1 MKSSCLFITLLLVVS
16 SSAVKG
22 SSWIGLREVVDS
34 QAYDCKCYDGDE
46 CWPHVSEWASLNH
59 TVGGNLVRV
68 VPPGSSCYKALNSF
82 STQTLT
88 YDSAACESAINGWNS
103 TAWQ

>member
-1 MKSSCLFITLLLVVS
+1 MKSSYLFITLLPAVS
-16 SSAVKG
+16 SLQTKNT
-22 SSWIGLREVVDS
+22 WIGSREVVGS
-34 QAYDCKCYDGDE
+34 QAFDCKCYDGEE
-46 CWPHVSEWASLNH
+46 CWPGVSEWASLNH

-103 TAWQ
+103 TTWQ